1 MAESFS
7 PKVKLHIGVSRT
19 GTTVL
24 QRHVFPELKNH
35 LVFSKKP
42 FRSSVGSLPTGWG
55 SRLHFVDHC
64 LEKPLKGRSSSGRKR
79 FAGQILFPVAI
90 AASRNNGRDQNLFR
104 QQLRRVV
111 RQMFEVSRRDG
122 RSLLI
127 SSERLAQTN
136 FSIWAKKSSLSK
148 PVVTTFPVYEL
159 CRAFLDA
166 SGQKPQVI
174 VVLREPIS
182 YLRSN
187 YIRMCEMRKKHGNS
201 CLSADRFV
209 ARQARCEKAHPG
221 TSALTAAMHQSFLS
235 ALEAVAEV
243 KAVGFREQIASSDL
257 CSLFGLEGEPGFS
270 FAQFPRENRFTEMAD
285 DEATIER
292 LITETLA
299 KKGFL
304 DRLHAEQRYE

>member
-1 MAESFS
+1 MAESS
-7 PKVKLHIGVSRT
+7 SSRVKIHVGVSRT

-24 QRHVFPELKNH
+24 QRHVFPELRNH
-35 LVFSKKP
+35 LVFAKKP
-42 FRSSVGSLPTGWG
+42 FTSSISSLPVGWD
-55 SRLHFVDHC
+55 SRLQFVDHC
-64 LEKPLKGRSSSGRKR
+64 LQKPLQLRSSSERHHL
-79 FAGQILFPVAI
+79 AGKILFPVAI
-90 AASRNNGRDQNLFR
+90 AASRQDSADQSVFR
-104 QQLRRVV
+104 QHLSCVV
-111 RQMFEVSRRDG
+111 RQMIEESQRDG
-122 RSLLI
+122 RRLLI

-136 FSIWAKKSSLSK
+136 FSIWAKKRNFSK
-148 PVVTTFPVYEL
+148 SVVTTFPVYEL

-166 SGQKPQVI
+166 SGQKPEVI

-221 TSALTAAMHQSFLS
+221 TSALTAAMHQSFVS

>member
-1 MAESFS
+1 MAESSS

-24 QRHVFPELKNH
+24 QKHVFPGLKNH

-42 FRSSVGSLPTGWG
+42 FRSSVGSLPAGWD
-55 SRLHFVDHC
+55 SRLQFVDQC
-64 LEKPLKGRSSSGRKR
+64 LEKPLKARSSSGRKR

-90 AASRNNGRDQNLFR
+90 AASRNNGRDQDQFR
-104 QQLRRVV
+104 QQLRRVA
-111 RQMFEVSRRDG
+111 RQMVEVSRHDR

-136 FSIWAKKSSLSK
+136 FSVWAKKRSLSR
-148 PVVTTFPVYEL
+148 PVVAAFPVYEL

-201 CLSADRFV
+201 YLSADRFV
-209 ARQARCEKAHPG
+209 SRQARCERSRPG
-221 TSALTAAMHQSFLS
+221 TSALTAAMHQSFLD
-235 ALEAVAEV
+235 ALETVAEV
-243 KAVGFREQIASSDL
+243 KAIGFREQIASSDL
-257 CSLFGLEGEPGFS
+257 CALFGLEGEPELS
-270 FAQFPRENRFTEMAD
+270 FAQFPRENRFTDLAE
-285 DEATIER
+285 DEKTIER
-292 LITETLA
+292 LIIETLA
-299 KKGFL
+299 KEGFL
-304 DRLHAEQRYE
+304 DRLRDEQRYT

>member
-42 FRSSVGSLPTGWG
+42 FRSSVGSLPTGWD

-136 FSIWAKKSSLSK
+136 FSIWAKRAACPNLLLQLFLFMSY
-148 PVVTTFPVYEL
+148 VVPFSMLLV
-159 CRAFLDA
+159 
-166 SGQKPQVI
+166 
-174 VVLREPIS
+174 
-182 YLRSN
+182 RS
-187 YIRMCEMRKKHGNS
+187 
-201 CLSADRFV
+201 
-209 ARQARCEKAHPG
+209 
-221 TSALTAAMHQSFLS
+221 
-235 ALEAVAEV
+235 
-243 KAVGFREQIASSDL
+243 
-257 CSLFGLEGEPGFS
+257 
-270 FAQFPRENRFTEMAD
+270 PR
-285 DEATIER
+285 
-292 LITETLA
+292 
-299 KKGFL
+299 
-304 DRLHAEQRYE
+304 